1 MRRRGATLLSGAL
14 LLAILVV
21 LAWQVQVPYVE
32 LGPGPTWDT
41 LGRDKGHDV
50 IQISGAPTSTSG
62 GQLRMVTVGVTDH
75 ISLWEALR
83 GWANGEEAVVPREVI
98 YPPGQTEQQV
108 NQQNEQDFKESQS
121 SAETAALRI
130 LGYPVRVSVQQVNAG
145 APAQGH
151 LQDGDVITSVDG
163 KPVTSMQKLQELIR
177 SKPVGSALAI
187 GYTRGGAA
195 GTTTIATVKA
205 GQSGEQSKTPV
216 IGISVEQ
223 QQPNPLKITISLSD
237 VGGPSAGLMFSLGI
251 IDKVKP
257 EDLTGGLRI
266 AGTGSIDDEGNVGA
280 IGGIPQKMVAARRDG
295 ATIFLVPA
303 SNCAEAV
310 DNAVPG
316 LRLVKVSTL
325 SGALDA
331 LQTLRQGGSPP
342 ACAAG

>member
-41 LGRDKGHDV
+41 LGRDKGNDV
-50 IQISGAPTSTSG
+50 IQISGAPTSASD

-83 GWANGEEAVVPREVI
+83 GWVNDQEAVVPREVI

-108 NQQNEQDFKESQS
+108 NQQNEQEFKESQS
-121 SAETAALRI
+121 SAETAALRV
-130 LGYPVRVSVQQVNAG
+130 LGYPVRVTVQEVNAG
-145 APAQGH
+145 APASGH
-151 LQDGDVITSVDG
+151 LQAGDVITSVDG
-163 KPVTSMQKLQELIR
+163 KPVTSRQKLLDLTR
-177 SKPVGSALAI
+177 SRPVGSTLAI

-195 GTTTIATVKA
+195 GTTTITTVKA
-205 GQSGEQSKTPV
+205 EDGKTPI
-216 IGISVEQ
+216 IGITAGQ
-223 QQPNPLKITISLSD
+223 QQPNPLEITISLSD

-280 IGGIPQKMVAARRDG
+280 IGGIQQKMLAARRDG
-295 ATIFLVPA
+295 ATIFLVPEP
-303 SNCAEAV
+303 NCAEAAA
-310 DNAVPG
+310 NAVPG

-331 LQTLRQGGSPP
+331 LQTLRQHASPP
-342 ACAAG
+342 GCAAG